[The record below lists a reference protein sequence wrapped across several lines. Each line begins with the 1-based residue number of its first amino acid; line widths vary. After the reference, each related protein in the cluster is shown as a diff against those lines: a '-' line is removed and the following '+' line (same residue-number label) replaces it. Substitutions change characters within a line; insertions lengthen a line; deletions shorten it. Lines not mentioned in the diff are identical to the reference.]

1 MKLKTILLN
10 LYCESMI
17 QKQLLNCMQTQEK
30 NVIASYYNKKLM
42 KRISFLFIIIAK
54 KKKTIKNKLHS
65 YKLEVLAIINA
76 QLEKLKVY
84 LLKIKFQFVM
94 NCKALKKT
102 LKTLEKKVRKQRG
115 RYYFSKIKNIQQ
127 NTKARLD

>member
-1 MKLKTILLN
+1 
-10 LYCESMI
+10 
-17 QKQLLNCMQTQEK
+17 
-30 NVIASYYNKKLM
+30 M
-42 KRISFLFIIIAK
+42 KRISFLFIIIA

-102 LKTLEKKVRKQRG
+102 LETLEKKVRKQRG
-115 RYYFSKIKNIQQ
+115 RYYFSKIKNMQQ

>member
-17 QKQLLNCMQTQEK
+17 QKQLLNCMQTQER
-30 NVIASYYNKKLM
+30 NVITSYYNKKLM

-54 KKKTIKNKLHS
+54 KKTIKNKLHS

-76 QLEKLKVY
+76 
-84 LLKIKFQFVM
+84 
-94 NCKALKKT
+94 
-102 LKTLEKKVRKQRG
+102 
-115 RYYFSKIKNIQQ
+115 
-127 NTKARLD
+127 